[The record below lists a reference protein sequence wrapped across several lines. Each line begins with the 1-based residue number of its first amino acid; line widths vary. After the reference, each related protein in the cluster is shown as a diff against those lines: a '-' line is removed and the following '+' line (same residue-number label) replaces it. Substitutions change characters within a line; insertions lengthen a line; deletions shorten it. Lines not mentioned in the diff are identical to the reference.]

1 MPVDIPVT
9 IMDLVYPKAVRSLE
23 KSLANSNSRQTF
35 LKSALRFL
43 QQVSVKQ
50 TQANILIAPPFTR
63 RLCLAMVHQQTS
75 STFNAICGE
84 EILRPNTPS
93 SIVRHSDYQST
104 TFTTYK
110 MNFNTSLGVI
120 VAPQLGGSLT
130 LSGRDS
136 KFHVTDY
143 DIGGTTVLYS
153 TAEIFT
159 WKKFDKKTVLIVY
172 GGPGEQHE
180 LAIKTTSTAKHV
192 EGSGVIIKSTN
203 GTTILNWKV
212 SSTRQV
218 TQIGNV
224 LVYTLDRNTAYS
236 LWTPDF
242 VRTDQW
248 GA

>member
-1 MPVDIPVT
+1 MQVDIPAT
-9 IMDLVYPKAVRSLE
+9 IMDLVSPKAVRYLE
-23 KSLANSNSRQTF
+23 KSTANLNSRQTF
-35 LKSALRFL
+35 LKSALPFL
-43 QQVSVKQ
+43 LPVLVKQ
-50 TQANILIAPPFTR
+50 PQGNILIAPLFTPL
-63 RLCLAMVHQQTS
+63 LCLATVLQPTS
-75 STFNAICGE
+75 SKLLDTNE
-84 EILRPNTPS
+84 ENLSPNPPC

-104 TFTTYK
+104 TSTTYK
-110 MNFNTSLGVI
+110 MNLNTSLGVI

-159 WKKFDKKTVLIVY
+159 WKKFDSKTVLVVY

-180 LAIKTTSTAKHV
+180 LAVKTSTAAKQI
-192 EGSGVIIKSTN
+192 EGSGVTTKSTN

-218 TQIGNV
+218 VQIGNV
-224 LVYTLDRNTAYS
+224 FVYALDRNTAYNF
-236 LWTPDF
+236 WAPDF

-248 GA
+248 GT

>member
-1 MPVDIPVT
+1 
-9 IMDLVYPKAVRSLE
+9 
-23 KSLANSNSRQTF
+23 
-35 LKSALRFL
+35 
-43 QQVSVKQ
+43 
-50 TQANILIAPPFTR
+50 
-63 RLCLAMVHQQTS
+63 
-75 STFNAICGE
+75 
-84 EILRPNTPS
+84 
-93 SIVRHSDYQST
+93 
-104 TFTTYK
+104 
-110 MNFNTSLGVI
+110 MNFNTSLGAI

-159 WKKFDKKTVLIVY
+159 WKKFDSKTVLVVY

-180 LAIKTTSTAKHV
+180 LAIKTTSSAKQV
-192 EGSGVIIKSTN
+192 EGSAVTTKSTN

-218 TQIGNV
+218 VQVGNV
-224 LVYTLDRNTAYS
+224 FVYALDRNTAYNF
-236 LWTPDF
+236 WTPDF

-248 GA
+248 AA